1 MLGAL
6 ALCGLLLVG
15 EPEPTVAPNVEVNQV
30 AVQYDEQTE
39 YEIDLLARLI
49 YAESG
54 STWCSNK
61 MQYYVGSVVL
71 NRVASPYFP
80 NTIEEVIYSP
90 GQYTCIKNGVLCSK
104 FDERTRHCAEYL
116 ITNGSSHILHTIEKI
131 TLSMLAVTE
140 RYILLRLMLL
150 RLRILTTSV

>member
-1 MLGAL
+1 MMLGAL

-15 EPEPTVAPNVEVNQV
+15 EPEPTVAPNVEVSQV

-80 NTIEEVIYSP
+80 NTLEEVIYSP

-104 FDERTRHCAEYL
+104 YDDRTRHCAEYL
-116 ITNGSSHILHTIEKI
+116 ITNGSMLPPNVVFQAQGKQGDGVYEKVQNMYFCI
-131 TLSMLAVTE
+131 KE
-140 RYILLRLMLL
+140 DKQ
-150 RLRILTTSV
+150 

>member
-1 MLGAL
+1 MMLGAL

-15 EPEPTVAPNVEVNQV
+15 EPEPTVAPNVEVSQV

-80 NTIEEVIYSP
+80 NTLEEVIYSP

-104 FDERTRHCAEYL
+104 YDDRTRHCAEYL
-116 ITNGSSHILHTIEKI
+116 ITNGSMLPANVVFQAQGKQGDGVYEKVQNMYFCI
-131 TLSMLAVTE
+131 KE
-140 RYILLRLMLL
+140 DKQ
-150 RLRILTTSV
+150 